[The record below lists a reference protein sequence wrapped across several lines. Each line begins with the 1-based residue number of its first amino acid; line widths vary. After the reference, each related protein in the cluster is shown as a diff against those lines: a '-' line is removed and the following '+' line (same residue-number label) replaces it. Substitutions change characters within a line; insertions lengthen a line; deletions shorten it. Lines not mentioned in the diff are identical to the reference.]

1 MSRLYPSRL
10 VFCQNGRRRE
20 HREASAD
27 TREDLVTRSDM
38 TDKVEKMTVEITAN
52 YNTLAHEAT
61 RMVQS
66 LGQDFTSESVNVI
79 KSVRSA
85 LAVAK
90 HRRSD
95 LEVEKTRFDMEKEQ
109 SKSLTASQEEKSA
122 YRSENTFTQPRGKH
136 CAG

>member
-1 MSRLYPSRL
+1 
-10 VFCQNGRRRE
+10 
-20 HREASAD
+20 
-27 TREDLVTRSDM
+27 
-38 TDKVEKMTVEITAN
+38 
-52 YNTLAHEAT
+52 
-61 RMVQS
+61 MVQS

-95 LEVEKTRFDMEKEQ
+95 LEVEKTGFDMEKEQ

-122 YRSENTFTQPRGKH
+122 YRSENTLTQPRGKH